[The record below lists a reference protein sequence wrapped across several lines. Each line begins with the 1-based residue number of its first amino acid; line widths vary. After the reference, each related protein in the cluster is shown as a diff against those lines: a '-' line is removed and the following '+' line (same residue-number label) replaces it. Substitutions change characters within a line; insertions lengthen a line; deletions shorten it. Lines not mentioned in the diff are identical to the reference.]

1 MKCSSIRFF
10 YKSGEHSKALRHLL
24 KYASTSQDDSEAL
37 NLAIEVV
44 GTAPPN
50 QPHLTR
56 YRVTEELEIFLGLFT
71 YYRRVS
77 VHITFF
83 TFSRRTLNLKI
94 STDMLCKMSQ
104 FKIWLAMNIP

>member
-1 MKCSSIRFF
+1 MPTLQLPKVLFAFLRFF
-10 YKSGEHSKALRHLL
+10 YKAGEHSKALRHLL

-56 YRVTEELEIFLGLFT
+56 
-71 YYRRVS
+71 
-77 VHITFF
+77 
-83 TFSRRTLNLKI
+83 
-94 STDMLCKMSQ
+94 
-104 FKIWLAMNIP
+104 

>member
-1 MKCSSIRFF
+1 MDAHSNQFYDFPLELCSRFF

-56 YRVTEELEIFLGLFT
+56 
-71 YYRRVS
+71 
-77 VHITFF
+77 
-83 TFSRRTLNLKI
+83 
-94 STDMLCKMSQ
+94 
-104 FKIWLAMNIP
+104 